1 MFKDKAAVVTGST
14 SGIGLGIAR
23 ALGAQGANIML
34 NGFGD
39 RNAVEALMPEL
50 RAQYHVEVDY
60 SAADMSRPEQA
71 TEMVEQCVGRFGG
84 VDILVNNAGIQHTAP
99 VEEFP
104 MEKWEQIIAINLS
117 SAFYS
122 IKAGLPNM
130 RRRRWG
136 RIVNIAS
143 AHGLVASATK
153 SAYVAAKHGLLG
165 LTKVVALETAQ
176 SPITCNAICPGW
188 VLTPLVQKQIDDAV
202 ARGEFPGTNRRRGCL
217 PKTAIPRVR
226 DSRADRCS
234 RGLPVLERRQPDP
247 RHIHQRRW
255 RLDGAVTNRSFAS
268 YPRRAH
274 DLRSRKPGLLFFTST
289 KAIVAVGHRRTA
301 VESVR

>member
-1 MFKDKAAVVTGST
+1 MLKGKAAVVTGST

-23 ALGAQGANIML
+23 ALAAQGANVML

-39 RNAVEALMPEL
+39 RKDVDELMAEISAKY
-50 RAQYHVEVDY
+50 RVEVDY
-60 SAADMSRPEQA
+60 STADMSRPVQV

-84 VDILVNNAGIQHTAP
+84 IDILVNNAGIQHTAP

-104 MEKWEQIIAINLS
+104 MEKWEQILAINLS

-122 IKAGLPNM
+122 IKAALPNM

-188 VLTPLVQKQIDDAV
+188 VLTPLVQKQIDDAA
-202 ARGEFPGTNRRRGCL
+202 ARGGISRDESKARLLAEKQPSLEFATPEQ
-217 PKTAIPRVR
+217 I
-226 DSRADRCS
+226 
-234 RGLPVLERRQPDP
+234 
-247 RHIHQRRW
+247 
-255 RLDGAVTNRSFAS
+255 GAVAVFLCSSAANQIR
-268 YPRRAH
+268 
-274 DLRSRKPGLLFFTST
+274 GTS
-289 KAIVAVGHRRTA
+289 ISVDGGWTA
-301 VESVR
+301 Q